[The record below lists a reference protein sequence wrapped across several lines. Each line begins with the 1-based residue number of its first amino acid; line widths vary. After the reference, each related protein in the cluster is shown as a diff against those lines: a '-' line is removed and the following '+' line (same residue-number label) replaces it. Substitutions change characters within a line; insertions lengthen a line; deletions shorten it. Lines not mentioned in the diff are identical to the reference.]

1 MSRRMILPLLFGL
14 VGAAILIGLGT
25 WQVQRLQWKEGLIA
39 TAEAKI
45 AMPAVALPAQ
55 PDPVADRY
63 LSVTVQGRFLG
74 PEAHVLTSIQGQGP
88 GFLVIAAYQTD
99 DGRRILVDRGFVPET
114 AKTAPRPPREVAVT
128 GNLNWPDDV
137 NSATPPPDKGRGI
150 WFGRDVAAMAS
161 ALGTEPLMLIARSDT
176 GDGVQAQP
184 VSATFRN
191 DHLGY
196 AITWFSLAVVWLGMT
211 VSYLW
216 RIRRRNV

>member
-25 WQVQRLQWKEGLIA
+25 WQVQRLHWKEGLIA

-45 AMPAVALPAQ
+45 AMPAVALPVQ

-137 NSATPPPDKGRGI
+137 NSATPPPDEARGI
-150 WFGRDVAAMAS
+150 WFGRDVTAMAS

-211 VSYLW
+211 ASYLW

>member
-25 WQVQRLQWKEGLIA
+25 WQVQRLHWKEGLIA
-39 TAEAKI
+39 SAEAKI
-45 AMPAVALPAQ
+45 AMPAVALPTQ
-55 PDPVADRY
+55 PDPIADRY

-137 NSATPPPDKGRGI
+137 NSATPPPDEGRGI

>member
-137 NSATPPPDKGRGI
+137 NSATPPPDEGRGI

>member
-25 WQVQRLQWKEGLIA
+25 WQVQRLHWKEGLIA
-39 TAEAKI
+39 SAEAKI
-45 AMPAVALPAQ
+45 AMPAVALPTQ

-88 GFLVIAAYQTD
+88 GFLVIATYQTD

-137 NSATPPPDKGRGI
+137 NSATPPPDEGRGI
-150 WFGRDVAAMAS
+150 WFGRDVTAMAS

-196 AITWFSLAVVWLGMT
+196 AITWFSLALAWLGMT
-211 VSYLW
+211 AAYLW
-216 RIRRRNV
+216 RIRQRTI

>member
-25 WQVQRLQWKEGLIA
+25 WQVQRLHWKEGLIA

-45 AMPAVALPAQ
+45 AMPAVALPTQ

-114 AKTAPRPPREVAVT
+114 AKTAPRPPRDVAVT

-137 NSATPPPDKGRGI
+137 NSATPPPDEGRGI